1 MAEDHDR
8 VRAGYPSELIA
19 SALDQA
25 ASLTGRVSS
34 RSAAVPGSS
43 SSAVDPCA
51 RMIAVAR
58 RRLRSPDGVT
68 FHVGRFEDMMVTEAS
83 FDAAFYGRLPSRR
96 GRLRRLRRMGDAG
109 GRRALHN
116 GEARASRRGTGAA
129 AAERGDDS
137 APAEHQSWY
146 EFARLDGRFSGSM
159 AVASR
164 AAPPLGPAEEVNDQ
178 HDEQNDHQDP
188 DDAVTHVAS
197 SFGSRGHTPCCPT

>member
-1 MAEDHDR
+1 
-8 VRAGYPSELIA
+8 
-19 SALDQA
+19 
-25 ASLTGRVSS
+25 
-34 RSAAVPGSS
+34 
-43 SSAVDPCA
+43 
-51 RMIAVAR
+51 
-58 RRLRSPDGVT
+58 
-68 FHVGRFEDMMVTEAS
+68 MMVTEAS

-96 GRLRRLRRMGDAG
+96 GLSGDFDVWET
-109 GRRALHN
+109 RAD
-116 GEARASRRGTGAA
+116 GERFITEKLEPAIEEPAAA